1 MYKIAPF
8 GLSESPYPLRG
19 RERERVYE
27 NETESK
33 REKENAFVSTHYSR
47 GESIA
52 LKHFSK
58 TQRSICLFL
67 TGKSRSNVVNQ
78 SRSRR

>member
-1 MYKIAPF
+1 MYEIDPF

-33 REKENAFVSTHYSR
+33 REKENAFVSIHYSR
-47 GESIA
+47 ERA
-52 LKHFSK
+52 LH
-58 TQRSICLFL
+58 
-67 TGKSRSNVVNQ
+67 
-78 SRSRR
+78 